1 MFRFQKNKYVSL
13 IITSNARLENVP
25 TSFELIKFSNH
36 ALQGMA
42 EANSWKNCSKLFQP
56 SEINHVV

>member
-1 MFRFQKNKYVSL
+1 MFRFQKNKYASL

-25 TSFELIKFSNH
+25 TSFVLIKLSNH
-36 ALQGMA
+36 ALQGTA

>member
-1 MFRFQKNKYVSL
+1 MTR
-13 IITSNARLENVP
+13 NARLENVP
-25 TSFELIKFSNH
+25 TSFELIKLSSY

-42 EANSWKNCSKLFQP
+42 EVNSWKNCSKLFQP